1 MLEVR
6 KSTTLSGTISLEEE
20 TAEGTQ
26 KIPVLYI
33 TSSISEEGLPS
44 TTESYQNKQLYL
56 ANKETIRQDI
66 NEFKDMVDNLM

>member
-20 TAEGTQ
+20 TVEGTQ
-26 KIPVLYI
+26 KTPVLYI
-33 TSSISEEGLPS
+33 SSTINEDGLPS

-56 ANKETIRQDI
+56 ANKEAIRQDI